1 MARRDKY
8 ADDSI
13 FSTPENNPALFS
25 SLQGLTE
32 NFYKTRNKYAE
43 KYGVEEIRDQ
53 LRRTK
58 EGTEERLKLEQKLR
72 KTITKAEKDAANATR
87 TLWVNSYKQAT
98 ATRKAEMLKQKV
110 ESLKNEQEQMREQL
124 RMSQV
129 VYGKNS
135 AQAKKLEKE
144 LETISKNKARYEVL
158 QAQKVR
164 REEKRINDLKKQDIA
179 NQQKEINDIQKNGI
193 LHTALFS
200 RQLSREERAER
211 ARNVREQLDAQKNAV
226 EKTEKEIAEIKQ
238 KYDEEAAVNGEDS
251 AKEKYG
257 VDLQT
262 AQDRLSGEKGNLD
275 ALQKLA
281 NTINTVNR
289 NVEMVQENIKSA
301 YNAFTGKAIQSMDKA
316 ERVMISYQSRVNAS
330 LQGSDKDFESMV
342 DMVTTNLSISSSVKM
357 EEVIDNIKKASD
369 SGIVYNIEQRA
380 FLESVSDKIAHTF
393 DAFDSN
399 LTRLIRL
406 QQADTT
412 AARLG
417 MEASLT
423 KLFNSTFSD
432 SSYLSDVYDSVSRA
446 IIDANSQM
454 TRDQSTEF
462 EYTLQKWLGSLYS
475 LGMSDSAVTEI
486 AQGVNY
492 LATGDVTSLASNT
505 SLQTLMAMSASNA
518 GLDYAQILL
527 NGLDA
532 STTNK
537 LLESMVLYLKD
548 IAENSDSQVVK
559 SAYGN
564 IFNMSLSDMKAIS
577 NLTTADISSISGTN
591 MSYGGM
597 LNETNNQLQM
607 IKKRAAASE
616 TIQNIYDN
624 VLFGMGMNMVNN
636 PGTWVMKK
644 MVDFMDDTGLK
655 INIPTLGAVGN
666 FLDLETDVNSLLHLG
681 LGLSGATSLVGTV
694 LSSVVNGNGL
704 SLDKWGGTEYTQR
717 GTGIGNLLGTM
728 TGETSSSTFVT
739 NTNST
744 DMKNSA
750 IAQATDD
757 AQSTTKITNKNV
769 AKTDHQLDDFWNAM
783 IGDAATDFVKSQ
795 DIILQRVYDNNTGS
809 ILVHD
814 SAMSEYFNV
823 LFGNQ
828 SITSQGYV
836 RTSDIGIEQSR
847 EGSFLRVHD
856 TNAANLSLLSFD
868 SSRAL
873 RTTIT
878 NPSITTKIANAA
890 DIASS
895 LAQTKPQQMTLA
907 PNTTVNIGKSALVAA
922 ILEALGGTEGNIK
935 LKQFVEGALQGSNG
949 TTPPTIKVRNADSGD
964 LNVRVSNYQLFNL

>member
-1 MARRDKY
+1 M
-8 ADDSI
+8 
-13 FSTPENNPALFS
+13 N
-25 SLQGLTE
+25 
-32 NFYKTRNKYAE
+32 
-43 KYGVEEIRDQ
+43 
-53 LRRTK
+53 
-58 EGTEERLKLEQKLR
+58 
-72 KTITKAEKDAANATR
+72 KAEQVM
-87 TLWVNSYKQAT
+87 VN
-98 ATRKAEMLKQKV
+98 
-110 ESLKNEQEQMREQL
+110 
-124 RMSQV
+124 
-129 VYGKNS
+129 
-135 AQAKKLEKE
+135 
-144 LETISKNKARYEVL
+144 
-158 QAQKVR
+158 
-164 REEKRINDLKKQDIA
+164 
-179 NQQKEINDIQKNGI
+179 
-193 LHTALFS
+193 
-200 RQLSREERAER
+200 
-211 ARNVREQLDAQKNAV
+211 
-226 EKTEKEIAEIKQ
+226 
-238 KYDEEAAVNGEDS
+238 
-251 AKEKYG
+251 
-257 VDLQT
+257 
-262 AQDRLSGEKGNLD
+262 
-275 ALQKLA
+275 
-281 NTINTVNR
+281 
-289 NVEMVQENIKSA
+289 
-301 YNAFTGKAIQSMDKA
+301 
-316 ERVMISYQSRVNAS
+316 YQSRVNAS
-330 LQGSDKDFESMV
+330 LQGSDKDFESMM
-342 DMVTTNLSISSSVKM
+342 DMVTTNLSLSSSVKM

-380 FLESVSDKIAHTF
+380 FLESVSAKIAHTF

-432 SSYLSDVYDSVSRA
+432 SSYLSDVYDSVSQA

-454 TRDQSTEF
+454 TRDQSAEF

-475 LGMSDSAVTEI
+475 LGMSNSAVTEI

-559 SAYGN
+559 SAYGD

-577 NLTTADISSISGTN
+577 NLTAADISSISRTN

-607 IKKRAAASE
+607 IRKRSAASE
-616 TIQNIYDN
+616 NIQNIYDN
-624 VLFGMGMNMVNN
+624 VLFGMGMNMVNS
-636 PGTWVMKK
+636 PATWVMKK
-644 MVDFMDDTGLK
+644 MLDFMDDTGLK
-655 INIPTLGAVGN
+655 INIPTLGVMGN
-666 FLDLETDVNSLLHLG
+666 FLGLNTDVNSLLNLG
-681 LGLSGATSLVGTV
+681 LGLSGAMSLVGTV
-694 LSSVVNGNGL
+694 LSSIFNGNGL

-717 GTGIGNLLGTM
+717 GTGMGNLLSTM
-728 TGETSSSTFVT
+728 TGETSSSTFVS
-739 NTNST
+739 NTTST
-744 DMKNSA
+744 DMTNSA
-750 IAQATDD
+750 LASATDD
-757 AQSTTKITNKNV
+757 AQNTTKITNKNV

-795 DIILQRVYDNNTGS
+795 DVVLQRVYDNNTGS

-814 SAMSEYFNV
+814 SAMSEYFDI

-828 SITSQGYV
+828 SITSQGYL
-836 RTSDIGIEQSR
+836 RTIDFGIEQSR

-856 TNAANLSLLSFD
+856 TNASNLGLLSFD

-878 NPSITTKIANAA
+878 NQSITTKISNAA
-890 DIASS
+890 DIANSM
-895 LAQTKPQQMTLA
+895 AQNKPQQMTLA

>member
-1 MARRDKY
+1 M
-8 ADDSI
+8 
-13 FSTPENNPALFS
+13 
-25 SLQGLTE
+25 
-32 NFYKTRNKYAE
+32 
-43 KYGVEEIRDQ
+43 
-53 LRRTK
+53 
-58 EGTEERLKLEQKLR
+58 
-72 KTITKAEKDAANATR
+72 
-87 TLWVNSYKQAT
+87 
-98 ATRKAEMLKQKV
+98 
-110 ESLKNEQEQMREQL
+110 
-124 RMSQV
+124 
-129 VYGKNS
+129 
-135 AQAKKLEKE
+135 
-144 LETISKNKARYEVL
+144 
-158 QAQKVR
+158 
-164 REEKRINDLKKQDIA
+164 
-179 NQQKEINDIQKNGI
+179 
-193 LHTALFS
+193 
-200 RQLSREERAER
+200 
-211 ARNVREQLDAQKNAV
+211 
-226 EKTEKEIAEIKQ
+226 
-238 KYDEEAAVNGEDS
+238 
-251 AKEKYG
+251 
-257 VDLQT
+257 
-262 AQDRLSGEKGNLD
+262 
-275 ALQKLA
+275 
-281 NTINTVNR
+281 
-289 NVEMVQENIKSA
+289 
-301 YNAFTGKAIQSMDKA
+301 
-316 ERVMISYQSRVNAS
+316 
-330 LQGSDKDFESMV
+330 
-342 DMVTTNLSISSSVKM
+342 DMVTTNLAISSSVKM

-432 SSYLSDVYDSVSRA
+432 SSYLSDVYDSVSQA

-454 TRDQSTEF
+454 TRDQSAEF

-475 LGMSDSAVTEI
+475 LGMSNSAVTEI

-518 GLDYAQILL
+518 GLDYAQLLL

-559 SAYGN
+559 SAYGD

-577 NLTTADISSISGTN
+577 NLTAADISSISSTN

-607 IKKRAAASE
+607 IRKRSAASE
-616 TIQNIYDN
+616 NIQNIYDN
-624 VLFGMGMNMVNN
+624 VLFGMGMNMVNS
-636 PGTWVMKK
+636 PATWVMKK
-644 MVDFMDDTGLK
+644 MLDFMDDTGLK
-655 INIPTLGAVGN
+655 INIPTLGVMGN
-666 FLDLETDVNSLLHLG
+666 FLGLNTDVNSLLNLG
-681 LGLSGATSLVGTV
+681 LGLSGAMSLVGTV
-694 LSSVVNGNGL
+694 LSSIANGNGL

-717 GTGIGNLLGTM
+717 GTGMGNLLSTM
-728 TGETSSSTFVT
+728 TGETSSSTFVS
-739 NTNST
+739 NTTST
-744 DMKNSA
+744 DMTNSA
-750 IAQATDD
+750 LASATDD
-757 AQSTTKITNKNV
+757 AQNTTKITNKNV

-795 DIILQRVYDNNTGS
+795 DVVLQRVYDNNTGS

-814 SAMSEYFNV
+814 SAMSEYFDI

-828 SITSQGYV
+828 SITSQGYL
-836 RTSDIGIEQSR
+836 RTIDFGIEQSR

-856 TNAANLSLLSFD
+856 TNSANLGLLSFD

-878 NPSITTKIANAA
+878 NQSITTKISNAA
-890 DIASS
+890 DIANSM
-895 LAQTKPQQMTLA
+895 AQTKPQQMTLA

>member
-1 MARRDKY
+1 MAKRDKY
-8 ADDSI
+8 DDDSI
-13 FSTPENNPALFS
+13 FSTPENNPALFR
-25 SLQGLTE
+25 SLLGLTE

-58 EGTEERLKLEQKLR
+58 KGTEERLKLEQKLR
-72 KTITKAEKDAANATR
+72 KTITKAEKDAADATR
-87 TLWVNSYKQAT
+87 TLWANSYKQAT

-110 ESLKNEQEQMREQL
+110 ASLKNEQEQVKEQL
-124 RMSQV
+124 RMSKV

-144 LETISKNKARYEVL
+144 LENISRNKARYEVL

-179 NQQKEINDIQKNGI
+179 NQQKEIDDIQKNGL

-200 RQLSREERAER
+200 RQLSKKEREERA
-211 ARNVREQLDAQKNAV
+211 RNIRDQLAEQKNAV

-262 AQDRLSGEKGNLD
+262 AQDRLSGEKGNLE

-281 NTINTVNR
+281 NTVNTVNR
-289 NVEMVQENIKSA
+289 NVEMVQKNIQSA
-301 YNAFTGKAIQSMDKA
+301 YNAFTGKAVQSMNKA
-316 ERVMISYQSRVNAS
+316 EQVMVNYQSRVNAS
-330 LQGSDKDFESMV
+330 LQGSDKDFESMM
-342 DMVTTNLSISSSVKM
+342 DMVTTNLAISSSVKM

-432 SSYLSDVYDSVSRA
+432 SSYLSDVYDSVSQA

-454 TRDQSTEF
+454 TRDQSAEF

-475 LGMSDSAVTEI
+475 LGMSNSAVTEI

-559 SAYGN
+559 SAYGD

-577 NLTTADISSISGTN
+577 NLTAADISSISSTN

-607 IKKRAAASE
+607 IRKRSAASE
-616 TIQNIYDN
+616 NIQNIYDN
-624 VLFGMGMNMVNN
+624 VLFGMGMNMVNS
-636 PGTWVMKK
+636 PATWVMKK
-644 MVDFMDDTGLK
+644 MLDFMDDTGLK
-655 INIPTLGAVGN
+655 INIPTLGVMGN
-666 FLDLETDVNSLLHLG
+666 FLGLNTDVNSLLNLG
-681 LGLSGATSLVGTV
+681 LGLSGAMSLVGTV
-694 LSSVVNGNGL
+694 LSSIANGNGL

-717 GTGIGNLLGTM
+717 GTGMGNLLSTM
-728 TGETSSSTFVT
+728 TGETSSSTFVS
-739 NTNST
+739 NTTST
-744 DMKNSA
+744 DMTNSA
-750 IAQATDD
+750 LASATDD
-757 AQSTTKITNKNV
+757 AQNTTKITNKNV
-769 AKTDHQLDDFWNAM
+769 AKTDHQLDDFWNAI

-795 DIILQRVYDNNTGS
+795 DVVLQRVYDNNTGS

-814 SAMSEYFNV
+814 SAMSEYFDI

-828 SITSQGYV
+828 SITSQGYL
-836 RTSDIGIEQSR
+836 RTIDFGIEQSR

-856 TNAANLSLLSFD
+856 TNAANLGLLSFD

-878 NPSITTKIANAA
+878 NQSITTKISNAA
-890 DIASS
+890 DIANSM
-895 LAQTKPQQMTLA
+895 AQTKPQQMTLA

>member
-1 MARRDKY
+1 MATRDKY
-8 ADDSI
+8 EDDSI
-13 FSTPENNPALFS
+13 FSTPENNPALFR
-25 SLQGLTE
+25 SLLGLTE

-43 KYGVEEIRDQ
+43 KYGVEEVRDQ
-53 LRRTK
+53 LKRTK
-58 EGTEERLKLEQKLR
+58 KGTDERLKLEQKLLQLV
-72 KTITKAEKDAANATR
+72 TKAEKDAANTTAVM
-87 TLWVNSYKQAT
+87 WENSYARAT
-98 ATRKAEMLKQKV
+98 ASRKAEMLKQKIDAINN
-110 ESLKNEQEQMREQL
+110 NEDILREELRTAKIIYGKQSEEAKAIQKQL
-124 RMSQV
+124 RDM
-129 VYGKNS
+129 
-135 AQAKKLEKE
+135 AKDR
-144 LETISKNKARYEVL
+144 TRYEF
-158 QAQKVR
+158 AQSQSVR
-164 REEKRINDLKKQDIA
+164 RNEKRINDLKKQDIA
-179 NQQKEINDIQKNGI
+179 NQQKEIDNIRKRGLFN
-193 LHTALFS
+193 TALFS
-200 RQLSREERAER
+200 KKLSKEEREAR
-211 ARNVREQLDAQKNAV
+211 DRNVKEQIYEQ
-226 EKTEKEIAEIKQ
+226 EKQVKEAEEKLSEIRK
-238 KYDEEAAVNGEDS
+238 KYDEEAEAHGKKS
-251 AKEKYG
+251 AQKKYG
-257 VDLQT
+257 SELLT
-262 AQDRLSGEKGNLD
+262 AKYNLSGQQGNLD
-275 ALQKLA
+275 ALKKLA

-289 NVEMVQENIKSA
+289 NVEMVQKNIQSA
-301 YNAFTGKAIQSMDKA
+301 YNAFTGKAVQSMNKA
-316 ERVMISYQSRVNAS
+316 EQVMVNYQSRVNAS
-330 LQGSDKDFESMV
+330 LQGSDKDFESMM
-342 DMVTTNLSISSSVKM
+342 DMVTTNLAISSSVKM

-432 SSYLSDVYDSVSRA
+432 SSYLSDVYDSVSQA

-454 TRDQSTEF
+454 TRDQSAEF

-492 LATGDVTSLASNT
+492 LATGDVTSLANNT

-518 GLDYAQILL
+518 GLDYAQLLL

-559 SAYGN
+559 SAYGD

-607 IKKRAAASE
+607 IKKRSAASE
-616 TIQNIYDN
+616 NIQNIYDN

-644 MVDFMDDTGLK
+644 MLDFMDDTGLK
-655 INIPTLGAVGN
+655 INIPSLGVLGN
-666 FLDLETDVNSLLHLG
+666 FLDLNTDVNSLLNLG
-681 LGLSGATSLVGTV
+681 LGLSGAMSLVGTV
-694 LSSVVNGNGL
+694 LSSIANGNGL

-717 GTGIGNLLGTM
+717 GTGMGNLLSTM

-744 DMKNSA
+744 DMTNSA
-750 IAQATDD
+750 LASATDD
-757 AQSTTKITNKNV
+757 AQNTTKITNKNV

-795 DIILQRVYDNNTGS
+795 DVVLQRVYDNNTGS

-814 SAMSEYFNV
+814 SAMSEYFDI

-836 RTSDIGIEQSR
+836 RTIDFGIEQSR
-847 EGSFLRVHD
+847 EGAFLRVHD

-878 NPSITTKIANAA
+878 NPSITAKISNAA
-890 DIASS
+890 DIANSM
-895 LAQTKPQQMTLA
+895 AQTKPQQMTLA

>member
-1 MARRDKY
+1 M
-8 ADDSI
+8 
-13 FSTPENNPALFS
+13 
-25 SLQGLTE
+25 
-32 NFYKTRNKYAE
+32 
-43 KYGVEEIRDQ
+43 
-53 LRRTK
+53 
-58 EGTEERLKLEQKLR
+58 
-72 KTITKAEKDAANATR
+72 
-87 TLWVNSYKQAT
+87 
-98 ATRKAEMLKQKV
+98 
-110 ESLKNEQEQMREQL
+110 
-124 RMSQV
+124 
-129 VYGKNS
+129 
-135 AQAKKLEKE
+135 
-144 LETISKNKARYEVL
+144 
-158 QAQKVR
+158 
-164 REEKRINDLKKQDIA
+164 
-179 NQQKEINDIQKNGI
+179 
-193 LHTALFS
+193 
-200 RQLSREERAER
+200 
-211 ARNVREQLDAQKNAV
+211 
-226 EKTEKEIAEIKQ
+226 
-238 KYDEEAAVNGEDS
+238 
-251 AKEKYG
+251 
-257 VDLQT
+257 
-262 AQDRLSGEKGNLD
+262 SGEKGNLD

-281 NTINTVNR
+281 NTVNTVNR
-289 NVEMVQENIKSA
+289 NVEMVQKNIQSA
-301 YNAFTGKAIQSMDKA
+301 YNAFTGKAVQSMNKA
-316 ERVMISYQSRVNAS
+316 EQVMVNYQSRVNAS
-330 LQGSDKDFESMV
+330 LQGSDKDFESMM
-342 DMVTTNLSISSSVKM
+342 DMVTTNLSLSSSVKM

-432 SSYLSDVYDSVSRA
+432 SSYLSDVYDSVSQA

-454 TRDQSTEF
+454 TRDQSAEF

-475 LGMSDSAVTEI
+475 LGMSNSAVTEI
-486 AQGVNY
+486 AQGINY

-518 GLDYAQILL
+518 GLDYAQLLL

-559 SAYGN
+559 SAYGD

-577 NLTTADISSISGTN
+577 NLTTADISSISRTN

-607 IKKRAAASE
+607 IKKRSAASE
-616 TIQNIYDN
+616 NIQNIYDN
-624 VLFGMGMNMVNN
+624 VLFGMGMNMVNS

-644 MVDFMDDTGLK
+644 MLDFMNDTGLK
-655 INIPTLGAVGN
+655 INIPTLGVMGN
-666 FLDLETDVNSLLHLG
+666 FLGLNTDVNSLLNLG
-681 LGLSGATSLVGTV
+681 LGLSGAMSLVGTV
-694 LSSVVNGNGL
+694 LSSIFNGNGL

-717 GTGIGNLLGTM
+717 GTGMGNLLSTM
-728 TGETSSSTFVT
+728 TGETSSSTFVS
-739 NTNST
+739 NTTST
-744 DMKNSA
+744 DMTNSA
-750 IAQATDD
+750 LASATDD
-757 AQSTTKITNKNV
+757 AQNTTKITNKNV
-769 AKTDHQLDDFWNAM
+769 AKTDHQLDDFWNAI

-795 DIILQRVYDNNTGS
+795 DVVLQRVYDNNTGS

-814 SAMSEYFNV
+814 SAMSEYFDI

-828 SITSQGYV
+828 SITSQGYL
-836 RTSDIGIEQSR
+836 RTVDFGIEQSR

-856 TNAANLSLLSFD
+856 TNSANLGLLSFD

-878 NPSITTKIANAA
+878 NQSITTKISNAA
-890 DIASS
+890 DIANSM
-895 LAQTKPQQMTLA
+895 AQTKPQQMTLA

>member
-1 MARRDKY
+1 M
-8 ADDSI
+8 
-13 FSTPENNPALFS
+13 
-25 SLQGLTE
+25 
-32 NFYKTRNKYAE
+32 
-43 KYGVEEIRDQ
+43 V
-53 LRRTK
+53 
-58 EGTEERLKLEQKLR
+58 
-72 KTITKAEKDAANATR
+72 
-87 TLWVNSYKQAT
+87 
-98 ATRKAEMLKQKV
+98 
-110 ESLKNEQEQMREQL
+110 
-124 RMSQV
+124 
-129 VYGKNS
+129 
-135 AQAKKLEKE
+135 
-144 LETISKNKARYEVL
+144 
-158 QAQKVR
+158 
-164 REEKRINDLKKQDIA
+164 
-179 NQQKEINDIQKNGI
+179 QKNI
-193 LHTALFS
+193 
-200 RQLSREERAER
+200 Q
-211 ARNVREQLDAQKNAV
+211 
-226 EKTEKEIAEIKQ
+226 
-238 KYDEEAAVNGEDS
+238 
-251 AKEKYG
+251 
-257 VDLQT
+257 
-262 AQDRLSGEKGNLD
+262 
-275 ALQKLA
+275 
-281 NTINTVNR
+281 
-289 NVEMVQENIKSA
+289 SA
-301 YNAFTGKAIQSMDKA
+301 YNAFTGKAVQSMNKA
-316 ERVMISYQSRVNAS
+316 EQVMVNYQSRVNAS
-330 LQGSDKDFESMV
+330 LQGSDKDFESMM
-342 DMVTTNLSISSSVKM
+342 DMVTTNLSLSSSVKM

-432 SSYLSDVYDSVSRA
+432 SSYLSDVYDSVSQA

-454 TRDQSTEF
+454 TRDQSAEF

-475 LGMSDSAVTEI
+475 LGMSNSAVTEI

-518 GLDYAQILL
+518 GLDYAQLLL

-559 SAYGN
+559 SAYGD

-577 NLTTADISSISGTN
+577 NLTAADISSISRTN

-607 IKKRAAASE
+607 IRKRSAASE
-616 TIQNIYDN
+616 NIQNIYDN
-624 VLFGMGMNMVNN
+624 VLFGMGMNMVNS
-636 PGTWVMKK
+636 PATWVMKK
-644 MVDFMDDTGLK
+644 MLDFMDDTGLK
-655 INIPTLGAVGN
+655 INIPTLGVMGN
-666 FLDLETDVNSLLHLG
+666 FLGLNTDVNSLLNLG
-681 LGLSGATSLVGTV
+681 LGLSGAMSLVGTV
-694 LSSVVNGNGL
+694 LSSIFNGNGL

-717 GTGIGNLLGTM
+717 GTGMGNLLSTM
-728 TGETSSSTFVT
+728 TGETSSSTFVS
-739 NTNST
+739 NTTST
-744 DMKNSA
+744 DMTNSA
-750 IAQATDD
+750 LASATDD
-757 AQSTTKITNKNV
+757 AQNTTKITNKNV

-795 DIILQRVYDNNTGS
+795 DVVLQRVYDNNTGS

-814 SAMSEYFNV
+814 SAMSEYFDI

-828 SITSQGYV
+828 SITSQGYL
-836 RTSDIGIEQSR
+836 RTIDFGIEQSR

-856 TNAANLSLLSFD
+856 TNASNLGLLSFD

-878 NPSITTKIANAA
+878 NQSITTKISNAA
-890 DIASS
+890 DIANSM
-895 LAQTKPQQMTLA
+895 AQNKPQQMTLA

-949 TTPPTIKVRNADSGD
+949 TTPPTIKVRNADSAD